1 MDYKSKSTMKK
12 ILILVCTLLLQFNSY
27 AQDSGVDIPIE
38 VKMTDVFEDEHKKTA
53 LAFSTKDNNGGVF
66 IGRRY
71 KKGYFIEHYDKDLVL
86 VKSYDFEIDKR
97 RGKIDNAFLS
107 GDKLCLIE
115 SLYNKKG
122 KKIEYYI
129 NKTSKD
135 TFLFQ
140 RSLLFSI
147 PLDDVKRTVSFFGMA
162 GINNAD
168 ADASGNFKISKN
180 QKYIVFTI
188 DIKDK
193 NFETHRIF
201 VFNNALEKLYQTE
214 FKRGIKDKNFKLENI
229 DVDEKDG
236 TVYLFGKVYAKE
248 NRKKKEGGKYQF
260 ELYKIKGN
268 STQSL
273 VFDSSE
279 KYIGSITTVINKDR
293 LFCVGFY
300 SEKNDKRYKGVAYFD
315 IDKENMSLTNTV
327 YSPFTK
333 QFIIDKYGKE
343 KEKELKNISFR
354 SIHITEKDECIINA
368 EEFFIRSHQLQNQ
381 QGNNFNFTY
390 HFRDIVSVKIDAKGK
405 LVWARNINKKQADNY
420 YSPYLSYTS
429 TYHDNKSYFFINSSD
444 KIKKLSN
451 DRIQFKGVRTKKSN
465 FYVITLDDN
474 GSFEY
479 KKILDDEDSEVP
491 FSVGKGIIDNNQTDI
506 IFQGRR
512 GGKKQIMKI
521 SI

>member
-1 MDYKSKSTMKK
+1 MKNKIIIYCCFFST
-12 ILILVCTLLLQFNSY
+12 LTFY
-27 AQDSGVDIPIE
+27 AQQDKTNISLE
-38 VKMTDVFEDEHKKTA
+38 VKMTDVFEDNHKKTT
-53 LAFSTKDNNGGVF
+53 LAFSTNDNDEGVY

-71 KKGYFIEHYDKDLVL
+71 KKGYYIEHFDKSLHL

-107 GDKLCLIE
+107 GDNLCLIE
-115 SLYNKKG
+115 SVYNKKG
-122 KKIEYYI
+122 KKIEYFI
-129 NKTSKD
+129 NKTPKD

-140 RSLLFSI
+140 RNLLFSI
-147 PLDDVKRTVSFFGMA
+147 PLDDVKKSVSFFGL
-162 GINNAD
+162 GLNKTD
-168 ADASGNFKISKN
+168 ADASGNFKISQH

-193 NFETHRIF
+193 GSETHRIF
-201 VFNNALEKLYQTE
+201 VFNNALEKIYQTE
-214 FKRGIKDKNFKLENI
+214 FKRGVKDRNFKLENI
-229 DVDEKDG
+229 DIDEKDG
-236 TVYLFGKVYAKE
+236 TVYLLGKVYAKE
-248 NRKKKEGGKYQF
+248 NKKKKQGGKYQF

-279 KYIGSITTVINKDR
+279 RYIGSLTTVINKDK
-293 LFCVGFY
+293 LFCIGFY

-315 IDKENMSLTNTV
+315 VDQGKMALTNKV

-333 QFIIDKYGKE
+333 QFIVDKYGKE

-354 SIHITEKDECIINA
+354 SVHITKNNEYIINA
-368 EEFFIRSHQLQNQ
+368 EEFFIRAHQLQNQ
-381 QGNNFNFTY
+381 QGSSFNYTY
-390 HFRDIVSVKIDAKGK
+390 HFRDIVSVKIDVKGK

-429 TYHDNKSYFFINSSD
+429 IYHDSKSYFFINCSD

-451 DRIQFKGVRTKKSN
+451 DRLQFKGTKIKNSN
-465 FYVITLDDN
+465 FYVITLDAN

-479 KKILDDEDSEVP
+479 KKIVDDEDAEVP
-491 FSVGKGIIDNNQTDI
+491 FAVGNGILNKDQTEI
-506 IFQGRR
+506 VFQGRR
-512 GGKKQIMKI
+512 GSKKQIMKV
-521 SI
+521 SL

>member
-1 MDYKSKSTMKK
+1 MKK
-12 ILILVCTLLLQFNSY
+12 IALFFYILLSSINFY
-27 AQDSGVDIPIE
+27 AQDSGVDIPLD
-38 VKMTDVFEDEHKKTA
+38 VKMTAVFEDTKKKTV
-53 LAFSTKDNNGGVF
+53 LAFSTKDDNGGVF

-71 KKGYFIEHYDKDLVL
+71 KKGYFIEHYDKDLIL
-86 VKSYDFEIDKR
+86 VKSYDFEIDKK

-115 SLYNKKG
+115 SLYNKNT

-135 TFLFQ
+135 NFLFQ

-147 PLDDVKRTVSFFGMA
+147 PLDDVKRTVSFFGL
-162 GINNAD
+162 GLNNKD
-168 ADASGNFKISKN
+168 ADASGNFKISQH

-193 NFETHRIF
+193 NYETHRIF
-201 VFNNALEKLYQTE
+201 VFNNALDKMYQTE

-229 DVDEKDG
+229 DIDEKDG
-236 TVYLFGKVYAKE
+236 TVYLLGKVYAKE
-248 NRKKKEGGKYQF
+248 KRKKKEGGKYQF

-268 STQSL
+268 SIQSL

-279 KYIGSITTVINKDR
+279 KYIGSLTTVINENK

-315 IDKENMSLTNTV
+315 IDHGNMLLTTKV

-333 QFIIDKYGKE
+333 QFILDKYGKE
-343 KEKELKNISFR
+343 KEKELKNISFK
-354 SIHITEKDECIINA
+354 SIHITENNEYIINA
-368 EEFFIRSHQLQNQ
+368 EEFFIRAHQLQNQ
-381 QGNNFNFTY
+381 QGSTFNYTY
-390 HFRDIVSVKIDAKGK
+390 HFRDIVSVKIDANGK
-405 LVWARNINKKQADNY
+405 LIWARNINKKQADNY
-420 YSPYLSYTS
+420 NSPYLSYTS
-429 TYHDNKSYFFINSSD
+429 IYHDSKNYFFINSSD
-444 KIKKLSN
+444 KVKKLSN
-451 DRIQFKGVRTKKSN
+451 DRLQFKGVKAKKSN
-465 FYVITLDDN
+465 FYVITLDSN

-479 KKILDDEDSEVP
+479 KKILDDKDSEVP
-491 FSVGKGIIDNNQTDI
+491 FSAGRGIVNDDQINI

-512 GGKKQIMKI
+512 GSKKQIMKI
-521 SI
+521 SL